1 MTFFISRAIMDS
13 LSEYHHKERVLRDS
27 DSQLKQRE
35 AERATLTEQWDKTL
49 GTLWNLLDQQNN
61 QKVENRGP
69 LLPWAFL
76 LLSFHGLNKVRYKKY
91 LTKRSKQS
99 KSVWQ
104 TCLFK
109 YTMGQS
115 IKTGSH
121 FFSTI
126 FRSLSMIVE
135 KLEIMRWLIS
145 QLVCARGKHYDWLED
160 PHCRLPVLALTRVHN
175 TVDMFTQD

>member
-69 LLPWAFL
+69 LLP
-76 LLSFHGLNKVRYKKY
+76 
-91 LTKRSKQS
+91 
-99 KSVWQ
+99 
-104 TCLFK
+104 
-109 YTMGQS
+109 
-115 IKTGSH
+115 
-121 FFSTI
+121 
-126 FRSLSMIVE
+126 
-135 KLEIMRWLIS
+135 
-145 QLVCARGKHYDWLED
+145 
-160 PHCRLPVLALTRVHN
+160 
-175 TVDMFTQD
+175 